1 MPTARAY
8 LEGAAAYVVWM
19 ILYLYLKAGPV
30 MILNYAESMGG
41 DFVAEPVGWM
51 RSIIQ
56 LWPLLGLVGLFVAM
70 LAAGISARGPGGAPQ
85 MGLVKRAVVVA
96 VFLTA
101 ISLYLAVIGG
111 ALAPM
116 YGYARSI
123 GAESTDFWWLL
134 AKLKFLVT
142 HLIPAILLAGPVVT
156 WVYGVIRE
164 EKNEYAAV
172 RP

>member
-1 MPTARAY
+1 MPTAKAY
-8 LEGAAAYVVWM
+8 LEGVAAYVVWM
-19 ILYLYLKAGPV
+19 VLYLYLKAGPKT
-30 MILNYAESMGG
+30 ILNFAESTSNG
-41 DFVAEPVGWM
+41 FVSEPVGWV
-51 RSIIQ
+51 RTVIQ

-70 LAAGISARGPGGAPQ
+70 LAAGISARGPSGAPD

-96 VFLTA
+96 IWITA
-101 ISLYLAVIGG
+101 LSLYLAIIGG

-116 YGYARSI
+116 YGYAGSI
-123 GAESTDFWWLL
+123 GAQSTDFWWLL
-134 AKLKFLVT
+134 DNLKFLVT
-142 HLIPAILLAGPVVT
+142 HLIPAVLLAGPVVT